1 MRRKLA
7 FGAAIV
13 LVVVAAATGIAI
25 AAGGDDEQP
34 LTGSTYDRATAAALR
49 HTGGG
54 TVTETET
61 GDGGAAYE
69 VEVRLSD
76 GRQVEVQLDE
86 NFRVLGREADD
97 DGAGDT
103 DEGAGDD

>member
-7 FGAAIV
+7 FGAAVV
-13 LVVVAAATGIAI
+13 LVVAAAATGIAI

-34 LTGSTYDRATAAALR
+34 LRGATYDRATAAALR

-61 GDGGAAYE
+61 GDDGAAYE
-69 VEVRLSD
+69 VEVRLSN
-76 GRQVEVQLDE
+76 GRQVDVQLDE
-86 NFRVLGREADD
+86 NFQVLGREADD
-97 DGAGDT
+97 DTAGE
-103 DEGAGDD
+103 DERNDAD